1 MIKRIK
7 SKSEKRLIIEV
18 IVNDKKAF
26 MLIDTGASVGFMDS
40 KQRKDYGLIPGKD
53 FQGSL
58 VGAGGAIHNVKHCNT
73 MAEFQ
78 GKIIPQFLLADIS
91 DIVKSIKRETG
102 IEILGIVSLKQMAII
117 GMNID
122 VNSNEVWLE

>member
-1 MIKRIK
+1 MYRV
-7 SKSEKRLIIEV
+7 KSESNKRLIV
-18 IVNDKKAF
+18 KVKVNDKDAY
-26 MLIDTGASVGFMDS
+26 MLLDTGASVGFMDS

-73 MAEFQ
+73 MAEFH
-78 GKIIPQFLLADIS
+78 GKVIPQFLLADIS
-91 DIVKSIKRETG
+91 DIVKSVKRETG
-102 IEILGIVSLKQMAII
+102 IEILGIISLKQMSII
-117 GMNID
+117 GLNID